1 MGVSQYKIPRMFF
14 EGNSVDPIVM
24 TNETALPR
32 VEPLCPV
39 FGVCGGCSHQDISYE
54 HELALKEENL
64 KKLFAEK
71 LGLGPELFDSIV
83 ASPQPYHYR
92 NRLDLTLRRRR
103 DGIMLGFQ
111 VAAAR
116 KMIEVEACPIARRE
130 ISEFIPQL
138 KLDAVAKLPSD
149 YRNANLVVRTGE
161 DGRVLWGGIGRRSLS
176 LQEKD
181 YFWTTVRGR
190 KIFYSLDTFF
200 QANLFILPALMD
212 VIEKY
217 AAFDSQTCF
226 LDLYSGTGLFGLAFA
241 DKASKVFMIEENGP
255 STEAAAYAL
264 RFHSLTHAVIRTGKV
279 ETELP
284 AVLGELKDEKR
295 VIAIVDPPRHGLSV
309 SALEAI
315 AAEKRL
321 EKLFYLSCLPESLAR
336 DLVLFKEKGWKI
348 EKVIPFDFF
357 PRTHHLETL
366 VLLTPGT
373 RS

>member
-1 MGVSQYKIPRMFF
+1 M
-14 EGNSVDPIVM
+14 NS
-24 TNETALPR
+24 TALEILPR

-39 FGVCGGCSHQDISYE
+39 FGACGGCSYQDISYE

-64 KKLFAEK
+64 RKLFFEK
-71 LGLGPELFDSIV
+71 LGLTAEIFDPIV
-83 ASPQPYHYR
+83 ASPEPYHYR
-92 NRLDLTLRRRR
+92 NRLDLTLRRTK

-116 KMIEVEACPIARRE
+116 KIIEVEACPIARKE

-138 KLDAVAKLPSD
+138 KREATAKLPAD
-149 YRNANLVVRTGE
+149 YRNANVVVRTGE
-161 DGRVLWGGIGRRSLS
+161 DGRVLWGGIGRRSLA

-217 AAFDSQTCF
+217 AEFDAQTCF

-241 DKASKVFMIEENGP
+241 DKAAKVFMIEENGP
-255 STEAAAYAL
+255 STEVAAYAL
-264 RFHSLTHAVIRTGKV
+264 RFHNLTHAAVRAGKV

-284 AVLGELKDEKR
+284 AVLKELQNEKR

-309 SALEAI
+309 SALETI
-315 AAEKRL
+315 AAEKKL

-336 DLVLFKEKGWKI
+336 DLALFKEKGWRV

-366 VLLTPGT
+366 VLLKPEIQ
-373 RS
+373 S

>member
-1 MGVSQYKIPRMFF
+1 MDLTIAATQSISSR
-14 EGNSVDPIVM
+14 
-24 TNETALPR
+24 T
-32 VEPLCPV
+32 EPLCPV

-71 LGLGPELFDSIV
+71 LGLNPEVFDPIV
-83 ASPQPYHYR
+83 ASPQAYHYR

-116 KMIEVEACPIARRE
+116 TIIEIEKCPIAREE
-130 ISEFIPQL
+130 ISKFIPQL
-138 KLDAVAKLPSD
+138 KQEAIAKLPAD

-161 DGRVLWGGIGRRSLS
+161 DGRVLWGGIGKRSLS
-176 LQEKD
+176 LEEKD
-181 YFWTTVRGR
+181 YFWTTIRGR

-217 AAFDSQTCF
+217 AGFDAQTCF

-241 DKASKVFMIEENGP
+241 DKAKKIFMIEENGP
-255 STEAAAYAL
+255 STDAAAYAL
-264 RFHSLTHAVIRTGKV
+264 QFHNLSHAVIRTGKV

-284 AVLGELKDEKR
+284 AVLSELDNEKR
-295 VIAIVDPPRHGLSV
+295 VIAIVDPPRHGLSLC
-309 SALEAI
+309 ALEAI

-336 DLVLFKEKGWKI
+336 DLVLFQEKGWKV
-348 EKVIPFDFF
+348 ERVIPFDFF

-366 VLLTPGT
+366 VLLTPEIK
-373 RS
+373 S

>member
-1 MGVSQYKIPRMFF
+1 MDSTVT
-14 EGNSVDPIVM
+14 
-24 TNETALPR
+24 TNQDALPL

-64 KKLFAEK
+64 KKLFFENF
-71 LGLGPELFDSIV
+71 GLTPEFFDPIE
-83 ASPQPYHYR
+83 ASPEPYHYR
-92 NRLDLTLRRRR
+92 NRLDLTLRRKK
-103 DGIMLGFQ
+103 DGILLGFQ

-116 KMIEVEACPIARRE
+116 TVIEIEKCPIAREE
-130 ISEFIPQL
+130 ISKFIPQL
-138 KLDAVAKLPSD
+138 KQEAVAKLPSD

-176 LQEKD
+176 LPEKD

-200 QANLFILPALMD
+200 QANLFILPRLMD

-217 AAFDSQTCF
+217 AGFDAQTCF

-241 DKASKVFMIEENGP
+241 DKASKIFMIEENGP
-255 STEAAAYAL
+255 STQAAAYAL
-264 RFHSLTHAVIRTGKV
+264 NYHKLAHAFIRTGKV

-284 AVLGELKDEKR
+284 AVLEELKNEKR
-295 VIAIVDPPRHGLSV
+295 VIAIVDPPRHGLSAA
-309 SALEAI
+309 ALEAI
-315 AAEKRL
+315 AAEKKL

-336 DLVLFKEKGWKI
+336 DLVLFKEKGWRI

-366 VLLTPGT
+366 VLLVPGEVSA
-373 RS
+373 RPQS